1 MSFFGL
7 SAYGDHDD
15 DEPERE
21 EDNEEEPSLRDVL
34 RSVNSL
40 SKSVRELQ
48 KQVNPPAGVTPAAT
62 GDTWLIAQ
70 QQQPLGRLA
79 CVP

>member
-7 SAYGDHDD
+7 AAYGDHDD

-62 GDTWLIAQ
+62 GETHGL
-70 QQQPLGRLA
+70 LGRLA